1 MLQFV
6 HLVLES
12 PCSIESKIFSMVS
25 FATKD
30 ATKLHCGKKEKKEK
44 KEEKKEKKK
53 KKRESGRGRGRE
65 SEIGRGRGR
74 EREREINTLIIEA
87 ISDEE

>member
-44 KEEKKEKKK
+44 KKKKKKKK
-53 KKRESGRGRGRE
+53 KKRESGRGRGR
-65 SEIGRGRGR
+65 G
-74 EREREINTLIIEA
+74 REINTLMIEA
-87 ISDEE
+87 ISDKE